1 LLLAS
6 DIHIVSITLPSRC
19 SSIISIIKRK
29 TESGWSP
36 HERSL
41 GTLFCGGEEKKTER
55 SFLYMLAMTFVAP
68 LLPGKEEWRRF
79 MQDVVQERLPE
90 YEELRQRLG
99 ICNGSMCWLARRWVK
114 Q

>member
-1 LLLAS
+1 
-6 DIHIVSITLPSRC
+6 
-19 SSIISIIKRK
+19 
-29 TESGWSP
+29 
-36 HERSL
+36 
-41 GTLFCGGEEKKTER
+41 
-55 SFLYMLAMTFVAP
+55 MLAMTFVAP